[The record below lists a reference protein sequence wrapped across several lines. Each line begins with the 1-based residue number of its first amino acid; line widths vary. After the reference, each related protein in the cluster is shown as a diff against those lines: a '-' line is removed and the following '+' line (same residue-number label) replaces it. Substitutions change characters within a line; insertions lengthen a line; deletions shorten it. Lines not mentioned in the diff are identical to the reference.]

1 MRRRE
6 GVYSIGAPVWYYGQW
21 GEYLFGNGLASHADV
36 LRGSSRV
43 PAPRGAGRR
52 DEPLRASAWEAGD
65 GRLLERGPLS
75 RKYSTQKCNRLNK
88 KELKWTHRADH
99 QTRQDAF
106 IQNRNTVCWKEK
118 LTSAS
123 LIKRPPS
130 SLSTSPFSRAGALVR
145 GNTVFTCIY
154 ICKI

>member
-43 PAPRGAGRR
+43 PAPRGAGTR

-88 KELKWTHRADH
+88 KELKWTHRTDH

-106 IQNRNTVCWKEK
+106 IQNRNTACWKEK

-123 LIKRPPS
+123 PIKPPPS
-130 SLSTSPFSRAGALVR
+130 SIGTSPFSWAGALVQ
-145 GNTVFTCIY
+145 GNTVFT
-154 ICKI
+154 